1 MSGFSKFFLSS
12 LMPFLFS
19 SLFFHFGHA
28 FQFTNLFFY
37 AIWCFSFSVS
47 SDSNAFYCRNS
58 VQVVLKKTSFM
69 SLLKIL
75 NLFWALLSIWIMVT
89 LNFPVSFSIP
99 WIVSFSLLPPESR
112 YYPHLYLRAGCG
124 SQQCFWLILSS
135 VFSSFPRDVSTT
147 VKDVSGTSWEHWS
160 FLSALPFP
168 VWYSVL
174 RTQLRWHPQLLPL
187 SRSWHLLAPLG
198 LLFRR

>member
-1 MSGFSKFFLSS
+1 MHSWS
-12 LMPFLFS
+12 
-19 SLFFHFGHA
+19 
-28 FQFTNLFFY
+28 
-37 AIWCFSFSVS
+37 FSFHWLRGNKVWNSCLGSRDRSCVFRMAEIPCQFWSAYLWTIMQYTMDFYLVS
-47 SDSNAFYCRNS
+47 
-58 VQVVLKKTSFM
+58 
-69 SLLKIL
+69 
-75 NLFWALLSIWIMVT
+75 ALLSIWIMVT

-174 RTQLRWHPQLLPL
+174 RTQLHWHPQLLPL